1 MKPQAVIFDFN
12 GTISDDEPL
21 LDRLFREVL
30 GEAGVE
36 LTSETYFAE
45 LSGLSDPEIIERAL
59 ELGGIEATTARRAAL
74 LRRKIDRYREE
85 VEREPTVHAG
95 IAEFVRA
102 VAARVPVAIAT
113 GAVREEVVFVL
124 ERAGLLDLF
133 GVIVTVDDVD
143 RGKPDPEG
151 YLLALAG
158 LDAHLPLDQSIVAA
172 QVLAIED
179 SDSGVA
185 AAKAAGMRCVAISGP
200 AYTGEPVAADLVVEG
215 LATADRDEILRADAR
230 TGRA

>member
-30 GEAGVE
+30 ADAGVE

-45 LSGLSDPEIIERAL
+45 LSGLSDPEIVERAL
-59 ELGGIEATTARRAAL
+59 ELGGVEADAARRDEF
-74 LRRKIDRYREE
+74 LRRKIDRYKEE
-85 VEREPTVHAG
+85 VVREPTVREGVAD
-95 IAEFVRA
+95 FVRQ
-102 VAARVPVAIAT
+102 VASRVPVAIAS

-124 ERAGLLDLF
+124 ERAGLLELF
-133 GVIVTVDDVD
+133 PVIVTIDDVE

-151 YLLALAG
+151 YLLALAK
-158 LDAHLPLDQSIVAA
+158 LDSHLPLDRSIVAGN
-172 QVLAIED
+172 VVAIED

-185 AAKAAGMRCVAISGP
+185 AAKAAGMACVAISGP
-200 AYTGEPVAADLVVEG
+200 AYRGEPIEADLVVDG
-215 LATADRDEILRADAR
+215 IDGGPVDEVLRVG
-230 TGRA
+230 T